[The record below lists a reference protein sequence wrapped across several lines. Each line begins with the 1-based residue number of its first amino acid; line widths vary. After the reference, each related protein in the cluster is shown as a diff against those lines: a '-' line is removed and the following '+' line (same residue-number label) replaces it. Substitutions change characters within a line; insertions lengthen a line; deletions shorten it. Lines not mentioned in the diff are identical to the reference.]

1 VRFLREGPDRSHG
14 VLQDVVSRFAFDAIC
29 EFLFGTTLHTLD
41 SELLYP
47 RTRSHPGDLPGPAAA
62 PTREVAF
69 SQALVDVEKVLYN
82 RLNVGELW
90 PLQEFFKDKTE
101 PYMELINAFLS
112 PLIED
117 GLAKHAAQTKAGVV
131 DNEGKTLLDSLL
143 QETSGSAAPKNTS
156 CAASLSNNVDMNIL
170 RDEILNILVAGRDS
184 VSPHRP
190 FSHHGGKSALQI
202 ASVLTFLAF
211 LLSLHPEVFERLR
224 AEVLEV
230 VGPAG
235 RPTYENIREM
245 KYLRAVLN
253 GWPPGLLTMV
263 RRELTISRDTSSI
276 PTGVCPLCPLASI
289 SGYTTKCLSQPC

>member
-1 VRFLREGPDRSHG
+1 MP
-14 VLQDVVSRFAFDAIC
+14 
-29 EFLFGTTLHTLD
+29 
-41 SELLYP
+41 P
-47 RTRSHPGDLPGPAAA
+47 AA

-69 SQALVDVEKVLYN
+69 AQALVDVEKVLYN

-101 PYMELINAFLS
+101 PYMEVINSFLS
-112 PLIED
+112 PLIEE

-143 QETSGSAAPKNTS
+143 QETSGSAIPKMLPVPP
-156 CAASLSNNVDMNIL
+156 LSSSIDMNIL
-170 RDEILNILVAGRDS
+170 RDETLNILVAGRDS
-184 VSPHRP
+184 VSPHHP
-190 FSHHGGKSALQI
+190 LSSYGGKSALQI
-202 ASVLTFLAF
+202 ASVLTFAAF

-230 VGPAG
+230 VGSTG

-253 GWPPGLLTMV
+253 GW
-263 RRELTISRDTSSI
+263 S
-276 PTGVCPLCPLASI
+276 PLH
-289 SGYTTKCLSQPC
+289 